1 MIGKSKTGR
10 YVAYYR
16 VSTQKQGATGNGI
29 EAQKIAVAAAMNSLN
44 GTLIS
49 EFTEVESGK
58 RVRRPA
64 LREAIASCRENN
76 ATLVVAKLDRLAR
89 NLRFITSLIESDVA
103 FHCCD
108 FPQLDKFTAHILAAV
123 AEREADQARDRT
135 VAALGAMK
143 KRLRKKGSVK
153 TKTTGRTITKLGA
166 SLKTLKKAGKAAG
179 AASKAESDLF
189 AEAIF
194 EPFNRALKAAKQKH
208 PGRSYGDLARELN
221 ERNVATF
228 SQWRKNLPRDDPG
241 KWYAS
246 SARNTELRLKSLQ
259 LGD

>member
-29 EAQKIAVAAAMNSLN
+29 EAQKIAVAAAMNSLD
-44 GTLIS
+44 GTLVS

-64 LREAIASCRENN
+64 LREAIASCREHN

-89 NLRFITSLIESDVA
+89 NLRFITSLIESDIA
-103 FHCCD
+103 FYCCD

-143 KRLRKKGSVK
+143 KRIRKKGSVK

-179 AASKAESDLF
+179 DASIAESDAF
-189 AEAIF
+189 ALAVADDFAIAQ
-194 EPFNRALKAAKQKH
+194 RQAQ
-208 PGRSYGDLARELN
+208 SYGDLARELN
-221 ERNVATF
+221 ERHVSTYR
-228 SQWRKNLPRDDPG
+228 QWFQNLPRNDPG

-246 SARNTELRLKSLQ
+246 SARNTALRLKSLQ